1 MITQFHKTLN
11 PKLWQPDNSMRT
23 EVAAKL
29 KEIAK
34 AFIEFMG
41 INKEAVTDIVVT
53 GSSASYN
60 YTPQSDIDL
69 HILVDFDK
77 VHKDCPIVG
86 DLLLSKKSEFN
97 NNHDIFIYDIP
108 VEVYAEAEDNENVH
122 NGLYSLKSGKWVDEP
137 QKLKPLDNDVAV
149 KAKYKELAG
158 AIKEVADKEE
168 AEQLID
174 KIKRMRKAGLAKE
187 GEFSVE
193 NLVFKKLRNEGLIG
207 KLMDIKKEGIDKE
220 LSLEETYENIIGA
233 IEEMICTST
242 AVMAPYP
249 VDVVGRPAPFKK
261 GKSKKSHG
269 EKRAPHT
276 KVYEELEKQSKGSQ
290 KKAMLGYKYKK
301 SWNNTV
307 VEAMEGIAN
316 TCEAI
321 LTESVGDKIKSE
333 LLPKVKADI
342 ANLKAE
348 RRNVQKTEKEA
359 QRQLHKVEK
368 DPQAKSYPIKS
379 MMLKD
384 KISQNRKARYAAEDK
399 VKELADKRDKLEG

>member
-1 MITQFHKTLN
+1 MSTQFHNTLN
-11 PKLWQPDNSMRT
+11 PKLWLSDNSMKV
-23 EVAAKL
+23 EVANKL

-60 YTPQSDIDL
+60 YTPHSDIDL
-69 HILVDFDK
+69 HVLVDFDK

-108 VEVYAEAEDNENVH
+108 VEVYAEATDNENIH
-122 NGLYSLKSGKWVDEP
+122 NGLYSLKSNKWIDEP
-137 QKLKPLDNDVAV
+137 KKLKPIDNDVAV
-149 KAKYKELAG
+149 NAKYKELST

-168 AEQLID
+168 AQQLID
-174 KIKRMRKAGLAKE
+174 KIKRMRKAGLADE

-220 LSLEETYENIIGA
+220 LSLEEAYENLIGA

-249 VDVVGRPAPFKK
+249 VDVVGRPVPFGK
-261 GKSKKSHG
+261 GKRVKRGK

-276 KVYEELEKQSKGSQ
+276 EVYESYEKQSKGSQ
-290 KKAMLGYKYKK
+290 KPAMYKYSYKK
-301 SWNNTV
+301 VGRLGSL
-307 VEAMEGIAN
+307 MEDIAIV
-316 TCEAI
+316 CEAI
-321 LTESVGDKIKSE
+321 ISESTEERIKGNFLPKIKAE
-333 LLPKVKADI
+333 IATIKAKRRN
-342 ANLKAE
+342 ANKIEQGAIRDLHKAE
-348 RRNVQKTEKEA
+348 KNPYS
-359 QRQLHKVEK
+359 K
-368 DPQAKSYPIKS
+368 DFPIKS
-379 MMLKD
+379 LMLKD
-384 KISQNRKARYAAEDK
+384 KISQNRKERYAAEDK
-399 VKELADKRDKLEG
+399 VKELADLRNKLEEK